1 MKASATKGKPIEG
14 ASEDNRDGREAP
26 NAWDTV
32 ESISWRMVM
41 SGETKGL
48 DSIEMPFPWKGATL
62 PEFIALEA
70 RGFRKFRA
78 RVEWNAGT
86 VHSRVVEIHFWT
98 DGTVRSHFKIK

>member
-1 MKASATKGKPIEG
+1 MAKMIEARESTKVASD
-14 ASEDNRDGREAP
+14 DNRGGREAP
-26 NAWDTV
+26 AFGDLVEALSLIMVARGDTLAV
-32 ESISWRMVM
+32 ESAF
-41 SGETKGL
+41 
-48 DSIEMPFPWKGATL
+48 DWKGATL

-86 VHSRVVEIHFWT
+86 VHSRVVEVHFWT